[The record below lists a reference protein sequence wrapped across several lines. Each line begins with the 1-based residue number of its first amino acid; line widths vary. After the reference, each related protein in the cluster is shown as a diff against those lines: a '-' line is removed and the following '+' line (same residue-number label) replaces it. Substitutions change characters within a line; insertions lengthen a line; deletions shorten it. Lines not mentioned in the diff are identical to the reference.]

1 MFVRIIRLRPI
12 LSRIEAER
20 NHDGEITSGN
30 RPKRYWLWCVREHGL
45 HPNTMKIVLLAGK
58 ETLYQQEY
66 YSVGSGFIEWKRYKP
81 PDKGK
86 PKYPYATMK
95 ELMRHLGDNRISLP
109 QLILANEM
117 AISGKSE
124 QQVWDFIDQVTNV
137 MMGMVDTGLKS
148 EGVLRHLYCSH
159 GDDGER
165 HEPEIQGDIGSWTR
179 RPRTLLNGNFMKS
192 RTRAAWVA
200 WLLAAIYYFYQYA
213 LRSAPAVMMSQLSEA
228 FDRSAAVVAGILGIF
243 YYGYAALS
251 LVAGTSIDRIGA
263 RTVVPAG
270 ALVTGAGALLFAT
283 GNLTAAGVGRLLQG
297 GGGVFSL
304 IGAIYIATRNF
315 PGSQAATLIGAT
327 QMFGMAGGAA
337 GQFLVGPMIA
347 RGMPWNVF
355 WISMGVAGL
364 AIATA
369 VWVLLPTEKLEKS
382 KDDWLKGSMKALGV
396 VFRNPQSILWGLI
409 AGLLFIPTTIFD
421 MIWGVRFLQEA
432 HGFSYG
438 EAVIRS
444 VTVPLGWIIGCPL
457 LGLVSD
463 RIGRRKPVIIC
474 GACVL
479 LACISWILYGRAN
492 ALPPYLVGL
501 IAGLASGSAMLLY
514 TVIKETN
521 PPQYS
526 GTATGAINLLN
537 FTFTAIMGQVFVA
550 IMQAASQGKPTGLQ
564 HYQVAFQP
572 LLYGR
577 AARVPEQT
585 MVIA

>member
-1 MFVRIIRLRPI
+1 
-12 LSRIEAER
+12 
-20 NHDGEITSGN
+20 
-30 RPKRYWLWCVREHGL
+30 
-45 HPNTMKIVLLAGK
+45 MKIVLLAGK
-58 ETLYQQEY
+58 ETLYEQEY
-66 YSVGSGFIEWKRYKP
+66 YSVGSGFIEWKGYKP

-117 AISGKSE
+117 PISGKSE

-200 WLLAAIYYFYQYA
+200 WLLAAIYYFYDYA

-251 LVAGTSIDRIGA
+251 LVAGTSTDRIGA

-270 ALVTGAGALLFAT
+270 
-283 GNLTAAGVGRLLQG
+283 N
-297 GGGVFSL
+297 
-304 IGAIYIATRNF
+304 
-315 PGSQAATLIGAT
+315 TL
-327 QMFGMAGGAA
+327 
-337 GQFLVGPMIA
+337 P
-347 RGMPWNVF
+347 
-355 WISMGVAGL
+355 S
-364 AIATA
+364 
-369 VWVLLPTEKLEKS
+369 
-382 KDDWLKGSMKALGV
+382 
-396 VFRNPQSILWGLI
+396 
-409 AGLLFIPTTIFD
+409 
-421 MIWGVRFLQEA
+421 
-432 HGFSYG
+432 
-438 EAVIRS
+438 
-444 VTVPLGWIIGCPL
+444 
-457 LGLVSD
+457 
-463 RIGRRKPVIIC
+463 
-474 GACVL
+474 
-479 LACISWILYGRAN
+479 
-492 ALPPYLVGL
+492 YLVGL

-514 TVIKETN
+514 TVIKEAN

-572 LLYGR
+572 LLYGVALALLLTFALKETGR